1 MTERPSRIVAQIRKE
16 LLQLARD
23 PVALTLALFLPAVLM
38 LLLGTAISLDVKDIP
53 ITIQDLDQTPMSRA
67 YLDFYRASLSFRV
80 GPGSLD
86 SQPERALLENRA
98 RAVVIIPQ
106 HFERNLRHGQQ
117 AEVQVLIDA
126 TDANTANVLRGSVSA
141 LTSAYN
147 QQIRPYSR
155 QTGAPI
161 EAQIRLLYN
170 PGRSDRDFIG
180 PGAMAVVLALLPPL
194 LASLAMSR
202 EMETKTILQ
211 VYVSG
216 VSAFEFLLGKV
227 LSFWL
232 VAAADWLIL
241 MVVAAIFFGFRI
253 HGDPS
258 CLLVGTACFL
268 FCTMSFGTMV
278 GSLVRNQASSM
289 QVMQLGGFVLSFL
302 LSGFIFPVNNIP
314 PALRWLSAI
323 TPARYYIEIL
333 RDSFLRGGGW
343 PASGLPILALCGLG
357 AIFFIRAWRGMR
369 PMQLSA

>member
-1 MTERPSRIVAQIRKE
+1 MTERPSRVVAQIRKE

-23 PVALTLALFLPAVLM
+23 PIALTLALFLPAVLM

-67 YLDFYRASLSFRV
+67 YLDVYRASLSFRV
-80 GPGSLD
+80 RAGHLD

-98 RAVVIIPQ
+98 RAVVILPE
-106 HFERNLRHGQQ
+106 HFERNLRRGLNSQ
-117 AEVQVLIDA
+117 VQVLVDA

-141 LTSAYN
+141 LTAAYN
-147 QQIRPYSR
+147 QQIRPHSPR
-155 QTGAPI
+155 TGAPI

-170 PGRSDRDFIG
+170 PGRSDRDFVG

-202 EMETKTILQ
+202 EIETKTILQ

-227 LSFWL
+227 LGFWL

-241 MVVAAIFFGFRI
+241 MLVATVCFGFRV

-289 QVMQLGGFVLSFL
+289 QVMQLGGFILSFL
-302 LSGFIFPVNNIP
+302 LSGFIFPVSNIP

-343 PASGLPILALCGLG
+343 PASGWPVLALCGLG
-357 AIFFIRAWRGMR
+357 SIFFLRAWRGMR
-369 PMQLSA
+369 KMQLQA